1 MNVLF
6 SESQMKHYS
15 SCIAYLTP
23 LAALD
28 PVPVVEDRCLAA
40 LRLLTSL
47 HPRRCLCFRRE
58 IELGNDMK
66 L

>member
-1 MNVLF
+1 MRN
-6 SESQMKHYS
+6 
-15 SCIAYLTP
+15 AYLMP
-23 LAALD
+23 LEAVD

-58 IELGNDMK
+58 IELGMIGI
-66 L
+66 